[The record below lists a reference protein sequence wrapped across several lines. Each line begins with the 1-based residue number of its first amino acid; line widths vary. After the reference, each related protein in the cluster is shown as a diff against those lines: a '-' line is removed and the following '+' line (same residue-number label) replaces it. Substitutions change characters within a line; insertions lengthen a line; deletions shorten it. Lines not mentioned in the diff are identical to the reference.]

1 MMTFTILLAIAAGIV
16 MLQMWE
22 GKNKHVKPVHIK
34 SDEQLPRRYR
44 GRR

>member
-1 MMTFTILLAIAAGIV
+1 MMTFTILLAIAAGVV

-22 GKNKHVKPVHIK
+22 GKNKQVKPVRIHTE
-34 SDEQLPRRYR
+34 EQLPKRYR